1 MQIFVPLP
9 SLFPFTF
16 CLFTYYF
23 RPVTEE
29 TQAPG
34 QPTAVRTMTS
44 SDSAVVSWLPPDDN
58 TLVRT
63 YMIGYGEGV
72 PDVKWIYV
80 NGSQRNVTIYNLSKY
95 TIGVIYGEGTR
106 RTRAPLFGLGY
117 LTPHFSG

>member
-1 MQIFVPLP
+1 MVNKDLVTGVR
-9 SLFPFTF
+9 S
-16 CLFTYYF
+16 
-23 RPVTEE
+23 VTEE

-34 QPTAVRTMTS
+34 QPTAVRTTTS

-80 NGSQRNVTIYNLSKY
+80 NGSQRNVTINHLSKH
-95 TIGVIYGEGTR
+95 TR
-106 RTRAPLFGLGY
+106 SVLY
-117 LTPHFSG
+117 